1 MLDAGHIQKNSF
13 CVFNSKSTLAA
24 AENITVNK
32 KPARRTAEHKEINCK
47 QSLLHKSNFFGHF
60 V

>member
-32 KPARRTAEHKEINCK
+32 KPASSTDEHKVRDKPTIFAI
-47 QSLLHKSNFFGHF
+47 LA
-60 V
+60 

>member
-47 QSLLHKSNFFGHF
+47 HSHFFGHF